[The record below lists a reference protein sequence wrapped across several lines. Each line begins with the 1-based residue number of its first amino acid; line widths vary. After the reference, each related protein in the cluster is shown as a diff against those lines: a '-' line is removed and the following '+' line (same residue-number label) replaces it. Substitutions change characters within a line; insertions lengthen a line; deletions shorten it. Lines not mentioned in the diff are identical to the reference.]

1 MEDLLPIFFGVIF
14 VNNLVLIQFLG
25 ICPFM
30 GVSKKIDTS
39 IGMGM
44 AVTFV
49 MTLAAV
55 ITWMVHHWILI
66 PMEVEYLQT
75 VAFILVIASL
85 VQFVEMA
92 IEKISPTLYKSLGI
106 FLPLITTNCA
116 IMGLALLNITHEYN
130 LLESAVHG
138 LGGAI
143 GFTIALLLIAAARE
157 RLELVKMGD
166 IFKGVSVAFIVAGV
180 ISIAFLGFEG
190 VV

>member
-1 MEDLLPIFFGVIF
+1 MGDLLPIFFGVIF

-30 GVSKKIDTS
+30 GVSKKVETS
-39 IGMGM
+39 VGMGM

-49 MTLAAV
+49 MTLLAV
-55 ITWMVHHWILI
+55 ISWMVYHWILVPFEI
-66 PMEVEYLQT
+66 VYLQT
-75 VAFILVIASL
+75 VAFILVKASL

-92 IEKISPTLYKSLGI
+92 VEKISPALHQSLGI

-116 IMGLALLNITHEYN
+116 IMGLALLNITEGYT

-138 LGGAI
+138 IGGAI
-143 GFTIALLLIAAARE
+143 GFTIAIVLIAGARE
-157 RLELVKMGD
+157 RLEVASMGD
-166 IFKGVSVAFIVAGV
+166 IFKGVSVAYIVAGA
-180 ISIAFLGFEG
+180 ISLAFLGFEG

>member
-1 MEDLLPIFFGVIF
+1 MGDLLPIFFGVIF

-55 ITWMVHHWILI
+55 ITWMVHNWILI
-66 PMEVEYLQT
+66 PMEIQYLQT

-92 IEKISPTLYKSLGI
+92 VEKISPSLYQSLGV

-116 IMGLALLNITHEYN
+116 IMGLALLNITNEYT
-130 LLESAVHG
+130 LIESAVHG
-138 LGGAI
+138 VGGAI
-143 GFTIALLLIAAARE
+143 GFTIALLLISGVRE
-157 RLELVKMGD
+157 KLELVSMND
-166 IFKGVSVAFIVAGV
+166 LFKGISVAFIVAGV
-180 ISIAFLGFEG
+180 ISVAFLGFAG

>member
-1 MEDLLPIFFGVIF
+1 MGDLLPIFFGVIF

-30 GVSKKIDTS
+30 GVSKKVDTS

-55 ITWMVHHWILI
+55 ITWMIHNWILVPFEI
-66 PMEVEYLQT
+66 EYLQT
-75 VAFILVIASL
+75 VSFILVIASL

-92 IEKISPTLYKSLGI
+92 VEKISPSLYQSLGV

-116 IMGLALLNITHEYN
+116 IMGLALLNITNEYT

-138 LGGAI
+138 IGGAI
-143 GFTIALLLIAAARE
+143 GFTIALLLIAGIRE
-157 RLELVKMGD
+157 QLELAKMNDLVKG
-166 IFKGVSVAFIVAGV
+166 ISVAFIVAGV
-180 ISIAFLGFEG
+180 ISVAFLGFEG

>member
-1 MEDLLPIFFGVIF
+1 MGDLLPIFFGVIF

-30 GVSKKIDTS
+30 GVSKKVDTS

-55 ITWMVHHWILI
+55 ITWMIHNWILVPFGI
-66 PMEVEYLQT
+66 EYLQT
-75 VAFILVIASL
+75 VSFILVIASL

-92 IEKISPTLYKSLGI
+92 VEKISPSLYQSLGV

-116 IMGLALLNITHEYN
+116 IMGLALLNITNEYS

-138 LGGAI
+138 VGGAI
-143 GFTIALLLIAAARE
+143 GFTIALLLIAGIRE
-157 RLELVKMGD
+157 QLELAKMNDLVKG
-166 IFKGVSVAFIVAGV
+166 ISVAFIVAGV
-180 ISIAFLGFEG
+180 ISVAFLGFEG